1 MLHVAPD
8 GPGTVVP
15 MEPFDHVVAE
25 HGAAVLRMCRARL
38 SRADADDA
46 WSETFLSA
54 MRAYPDLRPDSNVR
68 AWLFT
73 IAHHKAIDQ
82 IRTTHRA
89 PTPVDQAGL
98 EAAGLDAAGDAIGE
112 PADEALRA
120 ALDALAPK
128 QRAAVILH
136 HLVGLPYAEVGE
148 IIGSSEAAARR
159 SAADGI
165 AQLRSTYTRKEVS

>member
-1 MLHVAPD
+1 MLHLAPLKT
-8 GPGTVVP
+8 GTVTP

-46 WSETFLSA
+46 WSETFLAA

-82 IRTTHRA
+82 IRKNNRA
-89 PTPVDQAGL
+89 PTPVDQLGTEPEDTTAV
-98 EAAGLDAAGDAIGE
+98 AE
-112 PADEALRA
+112 PADDALRA

-136 HLVGLPYAEVGE
+136 HLVGLPYAEVAAV
-148 IIGSSEAAARR
+148 IGGSEAAARR

-165 AQLRSTYTRKEVS
+165 AHLRSTYRGREVS

>member
-1 MLHVAPD
+1 MD
-8 GPGTVVP
+8 
-15 MEPFDHVVAE
+15 PFEKVVAE

-82 IRTTHRA
+82 TRKNRRA
-89 PTPVDQAGL
+89 PLPVDHQ
-98 EAAGLDAAGDAIGE
+98 DHE
-112 PADEALRA
+112 PLGGRGIPEPPDEPLRA
-120 ALDALAPK
+120 ALDALTPK
-128 QRAAVILH
+128 QRAAVVYH
-136 HLVGLPYAEVGE
+136 HLIGLPYAEVGE
-148 IIGSSEAAARR
+148 LIGSTEAAARR

-165 AQLRSTYTRKEVS
+165 AHLRSTYQGDST

>member
-1 MLHVAPD
+1 MD
-8 GPGTVVP
+8 
-15 MEPFDHVVAE
+15 PFEKVVAE

-82 IRTTHRA
+82 TRKNQRA
-89 PTPVDQAGL
+89 PLPVDHQ
-98 EAAGLDAAGDAIGE
+98 DHE
-112 PADEALRA
+112 PVGARGIPEPTDEPLRA
-120 ALDALAPK
+120 ALDALTPK
-128 QRAAVILH
+128 QRAAVVYH
-136 HLVGLPYAEVGE
+136 HLIGLPYAEVGE
-148 IIGSSEAAARR
+148 LIGSTEAAARR

-165 AQLRSTYTRKEVS
+165 AHLRSTYQGDST